1 MQQESRILLLPP
13 HHPKEIY
20 IAVYLWV
27 LLQDLLEK
35 GVATHS
41 STLAQRNSWT
51 EEPGRLQSMRSQ
63 RVGQDWSN
71 LACTGTMAP
80 HPGGEQQLHTE
91 TPDRLEPESSG
102 LRFLEHCPVTSPPI
116 NQEKVT
122 HPTASFPNFTYKNS
136 SLKITGEFRS
146 VNRSQATP
154 SPYVVLS
161 LLQTLMFGFIWP
173 PCASGIWCTCIWRRQ
188 WHPTPVLLPGK
199 SHGRRSLV
207 GGSPWGRTDSDTTE
221 RLPFHFSLSCIGEGN
236 GNPLQCSC
244 LENPRD
250 GKACWAAIY
259 GVAQNQT
266 RLKWLSSSTCMSCHT
281 LTFGNKMS

>member
-199 SHGRRSLV
+199 SHGCRSLV
-207 GGSPWGRTDSDTTE
+207 GCSPSWIWLRDFTF
-221 RLPFHFSLSCIGEGN
+221 PFHLHA
-236 GNPLQCSC
+236 
-244 LENPRD
+244 LEKEMATHSSVPAWRIPGT
-250 GKACWAAIY
+250 GKPGGLPSMGSHRVGHDWSDLAVAAEDFK
-259 GVAQNQT
+259 T
-266 RLKWLSSSTCMSCHT
+266 PCTSPDRSSR
-281 LTFGNKMS
+281 